1 MFFVYVIKSCEGFRY
16 TGFTSNLQQRLDQ
29 HNNGLSK
36 CSKRGTKWKLV
47 YSEQFDNESD
57 ALKREIWLK
66 SGHGWGK
73 FFTFSERAATFL
85 IPWVLEVLCRSAL

>member
-1 MFFVYVIKSCEGFRY
+1 MFIVYVITSKEGYHY
-16 TGFTSNLQQRLDQ
+16 TGFTNNIPKRLDH
-29 HNNGLSK
+29 HNSGLSK
-36 CSKRGTKWKLV
+36 WTKRGSDWKLV

-85 IPWVLEVLCRSAL
+85 IPWVLEVPCRSAL